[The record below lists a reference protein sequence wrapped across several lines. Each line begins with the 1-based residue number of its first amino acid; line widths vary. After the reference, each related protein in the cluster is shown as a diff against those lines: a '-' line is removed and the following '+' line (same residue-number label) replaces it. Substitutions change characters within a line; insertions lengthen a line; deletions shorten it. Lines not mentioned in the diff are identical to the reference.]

1 LTVRHGSKVD
11 HERFDDLSGAIEALD
26 RRAEAIRREGRA
38 EPVSGFRDYEPS
50 EQVTARLEV
59 SAGGLL
65 RRRDAGLDVMGDGAV
80 VPYAGAIRRRRLE
93 PRDGQSPLEAIREAL
108 A

>member
-1 LTVRHGSKVD
+1 MRHGSKVE
-11 HERFDDLSGAIEALD
+11 HERFGDLSDAIEALD
-26 RRAEAIRREGRA
+26 GRAEAIRREGRA